1 MISHCLYFSWFNCL
15 VLNYLKGFQIF
26 MNMYLKNHAQTLA
39 LINVYHD
46 LDHTTLCGAQHLTNK
61 PVTY

>member
-1 MISHCLYFSWFNCL
+1 
-15 VLNYLKGFQIF
+15 
-26 MNMYLKNHAQTLA
+26 MNMYLTNHAQTLA